1 MKSYINFSLFKL
13 AFASIIVFGLDED
26 VCEWVC
32 AGYMSGGNAQAY
44 FLEVSPLPTTARTNE
59 YFQLEHLNFKP
70 PTSNIYSTC
79 KQDTIKRHSIS
90 IKSFMHPSQSFP
102 QTIGIIDQD
111 QGSGRGDLGSG
122 MLGTEVVCFKAERCG
137 ADQDISGFSDFR
149 RKIHFLS
156 EWVELP
162 LLMASL

>member
-32 AGYMSGGNAQAY
+32 AGYMSGGNARAY

-79 KQDTIKRHSIS
+79 KQGTIKRHSS
-90 IKSFMHPSQSFP
+90 SAKSFTHPSQSFP

-122 MLGTEVVCFKAERCG
+122 MLGTKVFCFKVGRCG
-137 ADQDISGFSDFR
+137 ADVEISRSGHFQGVWDFR
-149 RKIHFLS
+149 RKNHFLS
-156 EWVELP
+156 LR
-162 LLMASL
+162 

>member
-32 AGYMSGGNAQAY
+32 AGYMSGGNAWAY

-79 KQDTIKRHSIS
+79 KQGTIKRHSS
-90 IKSFMHPSQSFP
+90 SAKSFTHHSQSFP
-102 QTIGIIDQD
+102 QTLGIIDQD

-122 MLGTEVVCFKAERCG
+122 MLGTKVFCFKVGRCG
-137 ADQDISGFSDFR
+137 ADVEISRSGHFQGVWDFR
-149 RKIHFLS
+149 RKNHFLS
-156 EWVELP
+156 LR
-162 LLMASL
+162 

>member
-1 MKSYINFSLFKL
+1 
-13 AFASIIVFGLDED
+13 
-26 VCEWVC
+26 
-32 AGYMSGGNAQAY
+32 MSGGNAWAY

-79 KQDTIKRHSIS
+79 KQDTIKRHSS
-90 IKSFMHPSQSFP
+90 SAKSFTHHSQSFP
-102 QTIGIIDQD
+102 QTLGIMDQD

-122 MLGTEVVCFKAERCG
+122 MLGTEVVCFKVGRRG
-137 ADQDISGFSDFR
+137 ADVEISRSGHFQGVSDFR

-156 EWVELP
+156 PRYLYGVSGLSYLCYWQTVP
-162 LLMASL
+162 PRVGKGKTF

>member
-1 MKSYINFSLFKL
+1 
-13 AFASIIVFGLDED
+13 
-26 VCEWVC
+26 
-32 AGYMSGGNAQAY
+32 MSGGNAQAY

-70 PTSNIYSTC
+70 PISNIYSTC
-79 KQDTIKRHSIS
+79 KQGTIKRHSS
-90 IKSFMHPSQSFP
+90 SAKSFTHPSQSFP

-137 ADQDISGFSDFR
+137 ADVKISRSGYFRFLRFSEENSLFERVGGVTFADGFPLTS
-149 RKIHFLS
+149 LS
-156 EWVELP
+156 KKVFF
-162 LLMASL
+162 

>member
-1 MKSYINFSLFKL
+1 MKSNHIILFKL

-32 AGYMSGGNAQAY
+32 AGYMSGGNAWAY

-79 KQDTIKRHSIS
+79 KQGTIKRHSS
-90 IKSFMHPSQSFP
+90 SVKSFAHHSQTFP
-102 QTIGIIDQD
+102 QTGIIDQD
-111 QGSGRGDLGSG
+111 QGSGSGDLGSG
-122 MLGTEVVCFKAERCG
+122 MLGTGTGVHFLFDVLPSW
-137 ADQDISGFSDFR
+137 ADQGSCAH
-149 RKIHFLS
+149 KC
-156 EWVELP
+156 VC
-162 LLMASL
+162 